1 MLSRDAGVFVNP
13 IRTSGADYVHHITTG
28 STRVLGHDASLL
40 SSYNEAVIEDWGN
53 PTPTSTVTVNDRG
66 VVPGSAEGA
75 MAAPPDFGRSVKPYL
90 NQEGQLMPTT
100 SPYFQTFLRP

>member
-53 PTPTSTVTVNDRG
+53 PTPTSTVTVNDRD
-66 VVPGSAEGA
+66 VFPGSAGGA
-75 MAAPPDFGRSVKPYL
+75 TVTPDFGRSVNPISTKGGGCR
-90 NQEGQLMPTT
+90 NFFGR
-100 SPYFQTFLRP
+100 F